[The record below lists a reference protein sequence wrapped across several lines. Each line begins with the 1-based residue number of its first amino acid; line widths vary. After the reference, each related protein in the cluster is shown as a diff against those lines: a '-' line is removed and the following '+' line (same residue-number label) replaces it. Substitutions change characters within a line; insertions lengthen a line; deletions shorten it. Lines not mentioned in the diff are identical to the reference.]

1 VPLTTRARTKAGRKG
16 DATPK
21 AAYIA
26 AYSSRKRGSA
36 VDRRACPSGLWITT
50 TGALL
55 GCHRGNKAQIR
66 GLRRNNDVSGPR
78 SLLVTTVPPGPSSA
92 RVILRRAALG
102 RPRPTHAQSLGPRA
116 CGPVLFYPS
125 RTAPA
130 GCPMAVSMGVA
141 RAGRG
146 DKGCM
151 TASGPVDCTLLPMR
165 HRPARPWHQYPCRE
179 PLLRVGVIM
188 KGMVRTAPQATLSP
202 PVGRRG

>member
-1 VPLTTRARTKAGRKG
+1 MLARSGHKPWAGRQPRVAAAASAVQTTSTARSPWSTSPVRPASGAVSNRTAVPAPSTRPSCAADNPRAWTKAGRKG

-36 VDRRACPSGLWITT
+36 IDRRACPSGLRITT

-55 GCHRGNKAQIR
+55 NGHGGNKAQIR

-102 RPRPTHAQSLGPRA
+102 RPRPTRAQSLGPPCVRA
-116 CGPVLFYPS
+116 GPV
-125 RTAPA
+125 
-130 GCPMAVSMGVA
+130 
-141 RAGRG
+141 
-146 DKGCM
+146 
-151 TASGPVDCTLLPMR
+151 
-165 HRPARPWHQYPCRE
+165 
-179 PLLRVGVIM
+179 
-188 KGMVRTAPQATLSP
+188 P
-202 PVGRRG
+202 PVKDSTGRTPNGRVHAGGSGGAR